1 MKCCKN
7 NKIYVS
13 VFATVIIDGKVT
25 WKFWQTLFVNLQ
37 RI

>member
-13 VFATVIIDGKVT
+13 AFATVIIDGKVT
-25 WKFWQTLFVNLQ
+25 
-37 RI
+37 